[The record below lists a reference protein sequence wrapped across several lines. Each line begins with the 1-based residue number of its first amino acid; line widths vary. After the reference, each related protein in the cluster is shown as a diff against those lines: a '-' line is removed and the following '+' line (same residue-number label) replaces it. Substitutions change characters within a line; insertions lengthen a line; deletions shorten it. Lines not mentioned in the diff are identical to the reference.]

1 MYVCWKYLLLMIDI
15 LNVFVFYVLEFEII
29 FCLGK
34 LMVILILNDDWLI
47 KWIVIV

>member
-1 MYVCWKYLLLMIDI
+1 MIDI

-34 LMVILILNDDWLI
+34 LINGYINFE
-47 KWIVIV
+47 